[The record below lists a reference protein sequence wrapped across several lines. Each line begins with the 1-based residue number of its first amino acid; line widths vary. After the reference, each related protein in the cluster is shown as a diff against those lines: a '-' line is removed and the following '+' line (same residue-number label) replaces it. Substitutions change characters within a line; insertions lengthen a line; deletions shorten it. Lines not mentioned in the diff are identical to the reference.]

1 MYTHTLENKDE
12 ETDRLIDN
20 SLPSLATLSKQQLM
34 NDLEFK
40 LTSDGFNNIEHSTDR
55 NNYYQ

>member
-1 MYTHTLENKDE
+1 MYTLENKDE

-40 LTSDGFNNIEHSTDR
+40 LTSDGFNNIAHSTDR